1 MTRSTYLWATGGRTA
16 CLCLTTA
23 AAWPDDPL
31 LLSGCTVAG
40 SVAIAAV
47 SEAAAGSVA
56 AGSFPNVFSISSRV
70 ASMSRSRSPTTY
82 SVALAGKYHLPQN
95 DLRDSPGQR
104 FTCSVMPMGNLEE
117 WKGSEEGEGGRE
129 GVRDLE
135 GLASLLILA
144 DPP

>member
-1 MTRSTYLWATGGRTA
+1 M
-16 CLCLTTA
+16 
-23 AAWPDDPL
+23 
-31 LLSGCTVAG
+31 AG
-40 SVAIAAV
+40 SAEVAVAAV

-95 DLRDSPGQR
+95 DLRDSPGHR

-117 WKGSEEGEGGRE
+117 WEEVGGGRE
-129 GVRDLE
+129 GVRELE
-135 GLASLLILA
+135 GLA
-144 DPP
+144 